1 VQVLPSV
8 RLTANLNAVVR
19 FQTSVA
25 EAAAAV
31 VGTDVAHHV
40 VDPEG
45 LVGLDPSAAT
55 PLADALG
62 AIAAHELQMWLLALP
77 VPGALGPVR
86 GPAALNRAALEAGQV
101 VLASGG
107 GLGLVPH
114 VVGRGVQWRVHR
126 AEPPAAPPSSY
137 EAERALSE
145 AVLAAAATLSRLDV
159 AAGSR
164 PSDVAVELAPGY
176 SPRQRLAADRAAR
189 LLNACDHAL
198 ESDGSAVSS
207 HEAGVRASELRALRR
222 AAGDALCAAAS
233 WMVR

>member
-1 VQVLPSV
+1 MQVLPSV

-19 FQTSVA
+19 FHTSVTD
-25 EAAAAV
+25 AAAAV
-31 VGTDVAHHV
+31 VDGDVAHHV
-40 VDPEG
+40 LDPEG
-45 LVGLDPSAAT
+45 LVGLDPLAAT

-62 AIAAHELQMWLLALP
+62 TIAATELEMWVLALP
-77 VPGALGPVR
+77 APGSPGPLR

-107 GLGLVPH
+107 RIGLVPH
-114 VVGRGVQWRVHR
+114 LVGRGVQWRVHR
-126 AEPPAAPPSSY
+126 AETPAAPPSSY

-159 AAGSR
+159 AAGAR
-164 PSDVAVELAPGY
+164 PADVAVELAAGY

-189 LLNACDHAL
+189 LLNACDRAL
-198 ESDGSAVSS
+198 ESDGAAVSS
-207 HEAGVRASELRALRR
+207 HEAGVRARELRALRT